1 MTRRSAVCGWLL
13 WLACPLVALAQ
24 DALPDEALVL
34 RALLEQPEVRAAA
47 ARTQAAGADARALA
61 AGPHEWTLMAAPT
74 ARRTDAGAHWTEW
87 ELQLGRSLRLP
98 GKARLDRRI
107 GAQGERLAGLAR
119 DEAVHRA
126 ARSLAAA
133 WIDWLRAG
141 SEAGVAQQQADLL
154 REERDSVARRVAL
167 GDAAQRDL
175 ELLEAEHA
183 RAEADRLA
191 AQAALQ
197 AAARDW
203 TMRYPGIPL
212 PVRLPALPEPGAL
225 DEPETD
231 WRDRIVTRS
240 HDIGIAEALAQQQA
254 DVAERARA
262 ERRPDPAVALRLLDE
277 QGGHERAMGLV
288 LDLPLPGRHRAAL
301 AERAA
306 AQALAAEVEADG
318 VRQRI
323 EREAAATVAE
333 VALRHQQWQAQH
345 AAAQAQG
352 AATARTRRAWVLGE
366 VGLSEH
372 LQARRA
378 AHQSALAETR
388 ARVDALDAMLR
399 LRIDAHALWHPEA

>member
-1 MTRRSAVCGWLL
+1 MTRRSVVCGWLL

-61 AGPHEWTLMAAPT
+61 AGPHEWALMAAPT
-74 ARRTDAGAHWTEW
+74 ARRTDAGANWTEW
-87 ELQLGRSLRLP
+87 EVQLGRSLRLP

-107 GAQGERLAGLAR
+107 GAQGERLAELAR
-119 DEAVHRA
+119 DEAVHSA
-126 ARSLAAA
+126 ARTLAAA

-141 SEAGVAQQQADLL
+141 AAAGVAQQQTDLL

-175 ELLEAEHA
+175 ELIEAEQA

-212 PVRLPALPEPGAL
+212 PVRLPAVPEPGEL
-225 DEPETD
+225 DESEAV

-240 HDIGIAEALAQQQA
+240 HDIGFADTLAQQQA

-277 QGGHERAMGLV
+277 QDGNERAMGLV
-288 LDLPLPGRHRAAL
+288 LNLPLPGRHRAAL
-301 AERAA
+301 ADRAA
-306 AQALAAEVEADG
+306 AQALAVEVEADG

-333 VALRHQQWQAQH
+333 VELRRQQWQAQH
-345 AAAQAQG
+345 AAAQAQE
-352 AATARTRRAWVLGE
+352 AATARTRRAWELGE
-366 VGLSEH
+366 VGVSDH

-388 ARVDALDAMLR
+388 ARVDALDALLR
-399 LRIDAHALWHPEA
+399 LRIDAHALWHPEE